1 MTEDVKK
8 IAALAVQAHEGLQA
22 VTPYPT
28 KTLPAEYKVVDLE
41 EFQPLRNAFRGQFKT
56 ELIDDFELYCGLQ
69 DSTAASH
76 CFVNSENMA
85 AQVVFDMGTLEAPGH
100 CDHRAIL
107 QLKQTT
113 AYSKGLLGNLSK
125 TFTQQDLFNFLQDW
139 QFNIE
144 VIGHDGDS
152 IDIKKAC
159 QLILKIDIKATA
171 ESSHE
176 EGGFSSGRSSTA
188 NIEAMARNGEQLPE
202 GFVFTCKPYAALE
215 QYAFFLRLSLAQS
228 GGDKP
233 MLKLRCDGLD
243 ALQEEMTEEFAEKL
257 KVKFGEKILLGSFSS

>member
-1 MTEDVKK
+1 MTQDVKT
-8 IAALAVQAHEGLQA
+8 IGELAVQASQNLQA
-22 VTPYPT
+22 FTPYPT
-28 KTLPAEYKVVDLE
+28 KTIPADYQLVDLE
-41 EFQPLRNAFRGQFKT
+41 SYQPFRNSFRGQFKT
-56 ELIDDFELYCGLQ
+56 ELIDDFELYYALQ

-100 CDHRAIL
+100 CEHRAML

-113 AYSKGLLGNLSK
+113 AYSKGLLGNLGK

-176 EGGFSSGRSSTA
+176 EGSFSSGRSSSA
-188 NIEAMARNGEQLPE
+188 NIEAMAKNGEQLPE
-202 GFVFTCKPYAALE
+202 GFLFNCKTYGALK
-215 QYAFFLRLSLAQS
+215 QYNFFLRLSLAQ
-228 GGDKP
+228 GNGDKP